1 MKKIL
6 LILLI
11 AGWGSAFAQKKGQ
24 FSATDHISKQFT
36 LKNAAAKITFALFNT
51 WGSIK
56 VEGYN
61 GNEVIIEAEQ
71 IIHAETAQDL
81 EKGKREFKPGFL
93 QTPDSIIA
101 YTAAP
106 INNRPEYRNE
116 RARNSEWP
124 GYYVELNYTVKV
136 PNNINLQANTVNNG
150 SISINNV
157 YGLLNVKNVN
167 GAVAITNAKGVTHAL
182 TVNGSLTATYIAIP
196 AEACSYRTVNGKI
209 DITYPAGYTGD
220 VQYKTLHG
228 SFYTNF
234 DNAQSV
240 STQPQLIKNT
250 SGSSTTYKLNK
261 GNHLRIGNGGGL
273 TTFETLNGDMYLK
286 KS

>member
-11 AGWGSAFAQKKGQ
+11 AGWGSAFAQKNSQ
-24 FSATDHISKQFT
+24 FSAIDHISKQFT
-36 LKNAAAKITFALFNT
+36 LKNAAAKTTFALYNT

-56 VEGYN
+56 IEGYN
-61 GNEVIIEAEQ
+61 GNEVIIEAEE
-71 IIHAETAQDL
+71 IIHAETAEDL
-81 EKGKREFKPGFL
+81 EKGKKEFKPGFI
-93 QTPDSIIA
+93 QTADSIIA

-106 INNRPEYRNE
+106 INNRPEFKSERERNRE
-116 RARNSEWP
+116 RP

-136 PNNINLQANTVNNG
+136 PNNINLQANTVNG
-150 SISINNV
+150 SINSINNV
-157 YGLLNVKNVN
+157 YGLLNVNNVN
-167 GAVAITNAKGVTHAL
+167 GAIAITNAKGTTHAR
-182 TVNGSLTATYIAIP
+182 TVNGSLTATYIATP
-196 AEACSYRTVNGKI
+196 VEACSYRTVNGKI
-209 DITYPAGYTGD
+209 DITYPVAYAGD

-234 DNAQSV
+234 DNTEGVAA
-240 STQPQLIKNT
+240 QPQVIKTT

-261 GNHLRIGNGGGL
+261 GSNLRIGGGGRL
-273 TTFETLNGDMYLK
+273 TTFETLNGDIYLK